1 MASSVVAKEQTMR
14 RKNLRGDQEVVGA
27 VVSIPLRSWARWT
40 GLKISG
46 FERFWR
52 VVSSVAGLGSWGEAS
67 DLR

>member
-46 FERFWR
+46 FERFW
-52 VVSSVAGLGSWGEAS
+52 GLLVQWQVWGVGRSE
-67 DLR
+67 